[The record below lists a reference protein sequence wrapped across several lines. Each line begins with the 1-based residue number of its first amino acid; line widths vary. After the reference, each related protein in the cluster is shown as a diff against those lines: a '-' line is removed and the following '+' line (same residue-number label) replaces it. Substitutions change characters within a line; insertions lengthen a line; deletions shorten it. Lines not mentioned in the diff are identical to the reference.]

1 MRWRARPASISKR
14 LVLLLMI
21 ATSAGYVCRV
31 AVTVVA
37 PNMMREFGLTQA
49 QMGTVFSAFLVGYTF
64 FQVPSGGLADRVSAR
79 RIFMVL
85 CAGWAGLTVLTAL
98 VGWRGWG
105 LAMVIPQLWIIRAM
119 FGVVAA
125 PTYPTSGRTIAITV
139 PPRLQARVNSVV
151 LASVGIGSAVTPLLL
166 APVTSHYGWRTA
178 LWVAAALSAG
188 AGVLWWGLGPREL
201 HVGDGTG
208 ESVSASV
215 NGESRLAAAQPLRL
229 PSFWFLSASYLLQ
242 GYLGYIFIFWFYLY
256 LVQVRHFEVLRA
268 ASFTALPWIAT
279 MFAIPLGGVFSD
291 WAVIRWGATWGR
303 RSVPLAAL
311 CAAAVFLVIGARTA
325 RPLLAV
331 AALTTCTVLVL
342 VYRGSVLGDDDAT
355 FRRAQRHCG
364 RHHEFWLQSR
374 RHGFARTH
382 ALAGGADRMGN
393 SVDVDGGIGDRRRIA
408 VVGSA
413 GGGERA
419 VVAALVAKYFS
430 FSSLHRRTDFW
441 SAGNAGFYGW
451 VGFDELQNFSGHF
464 LIRVGRISDL
474 HWIAD

>member
-1 MRWRARPASISKR
+1 MSALPATVSALGSTSKR
-14 LVLLLMI
+14 LVLLLMS

-64 FQVPSGGLADRVSAR
+64 FQVPSGGLADRVSSR
-79 RIFMVL
+79 RIFVVL
-85 CAGWAGLTVLTAL
+85 CAGWAVLTVFTAL

-105 LAMVIPQLWIIRAM
+105 LAMVIPQLWIIRAL
-119 FGVVAA
+119 FGVIAA
-125 PTYPTSGRTIAITV
+125 PTYPTSGRTIAVTV
-139 PPRLQARVNSVV
+139 APRLQARVNSLV

-166 APVTSHYGWRTA
+166 APITSRYGWRTA
-178 LWVAAALSAG
+178 LWVAAALSAA
-188 AGVLWWGLGPREL
+188 AGGLWWLLGPREL
-201 HVGDGTG
+201 HVGNGVS
-208 ESVSASV
+208 ESISASTDR
-215 NGESRLAAAQPLRL
+215 ESDVAAARPLRSS
-229 PSFWFLSASYLLQ
+229 SFWFLSGSYLLQ

-311 CAAAVFLVIGARTA
+311 CAAAVFLVIGARTE

-342 VYRGSVLGDDDAT
+342 CTEGPFWAT
-355 FRRAQRHCG
+355 MTQLSGERSG
-364 RHHEFWLQSR
+364 I
-374 RHGFARTH
+374 
-382 ALAGGADRMGN
+382 AGGTMNFGSNLGGMVSPALTPWLAERIGWETALTLTAGLAIVAGLLWFGVR
-393 SVDVDGGIGDRRRIA
+393 VD
-408 VVGSA
+408 
-413 GGGERA
+413 
-419 VVAALVAKYFS
+419 AAK
-430 FSSLHRRTDFW
+430 R
-441 SAGNAGFYGW
+441 
-451 VGFDELQNFSGHF
+451 
-464 LIRVGRISDL
+464 
-474 HWIAD
+474 